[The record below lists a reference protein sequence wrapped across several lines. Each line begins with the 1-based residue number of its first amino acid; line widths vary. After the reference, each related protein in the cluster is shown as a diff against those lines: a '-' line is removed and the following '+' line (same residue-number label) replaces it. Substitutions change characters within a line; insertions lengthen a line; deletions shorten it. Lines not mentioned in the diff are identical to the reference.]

1 MAVELIPSVLAT
13 TADQLRTRVSLAEKL
28 GTTIHLDVMDGKF
41 VTTKSVGSRSLAKV
55 HWKRRV
61 EIHAMVD
68 NPITILTLLEAIRPR
83 RVYLHVELGSALLPF
98 IAVLRS
104 RRIEFGLA
112 INPRTDL
119 HVLKLYIRY
128 ATSVLVM
135 SVQPGRYQA
144 PFWPGAFQR
153 IRKIKQRW
161 PKVTI
166 AVDGGMNA
174 RTLPRAIRAG
184 AKRVIVGSDVILNP
198 EPGLEWR
205 KLKMMTRRAK

>member
-13 TADQLRTRVSLAEKL
+13 TATQLTKRAALAERL

-41 VTTKSVGSRSLAKV
+41 VSKKSVSLTALSRRS
-55 HWKRRV
+55 WRRRV

-68 NPITILTLLEAIRPR
+68 DPITIISLLDALHPK
-83 RVYLHVELGSALLPF
+83 RVYLHVELGSAVLPI

-104 RRIEFGLA
+104 RHIEFGLA
-112 INPRTDL
+112 ISPRTNL

-144 PFWPGAFQR
+144 PFWPGAIER
-153 IRKIKQRW
+153 IRTLRRRW
-161 PKVTI
+161 PKVKVAI
-166 AVDGGMNA
+166 DGGMNE
-174 RTLPRAIRAG
+174 RTIPRAIRAG
-184 AKRVIVGSDVILNP
+184 VHRIIVGSDVMLHPTP
-198 EPGLEWR
+198 EAEWH
-205 KLKMMTRRAK
+205 KLKSLTK